1 MPRSTLAAAIAA
13 LPLIAQA
20 AYPVTPARPV
30 TDVYHGVSVTDPYR
44 WMEDM
49 KSPEFQGWLHSEADY
64 SASVLKTLPG
74 REALRARLGV
84 LADSGEVSGGFEQA
98 GGRIFFIRR
107 APGENARK
115 LWVREGLKGAER
127 MLLDPDALPGEGGH
141 HAIDWISPSPDGKRI
156 ALGISLGG
164 SENSVLRI
172 IDVASGSLLGETIDR
187 TGLNEDGLAWLADG
201 RGFFYNRH
209 PASERYN
216 KSAIYLHRLGEPES
230 RDVAVFGWEV
240 SSNNKLQLA
249 DLPHPATA
257 KGSRWVMIEVLHGDA
272 VDRSYW
278 VAPAD
283 KVNGPSTPW
292 RRLISP
298 ADRVTHA
305 VLAGNAVYAVSQKKD
320 SNRELIRLDLAHGGR
335 ARTVVPAGR
344 TALQFP
350 VAAEDA
356 VYLKA
361 LDTGVSRLIRV
372 PLGSGKPV
380 ELKLPFDGTV
390 RGIAPGKQ
398 GLLVHLEGW
407 TRPPAVFALKGG
419 KTLATTLQKPL
430 ALDTSGVE
438 SRQVTVR
445 SHDGVEVPLS
455 LIVPKKLTLDGR
467 RPTILTGYGAYGISM
482 EPRFNPSRLAWLER
496 GGVQAVC
503 HVRGGGELGEKWHEG
518 GHIATKQN
526 TVSDFIACAEWLIA
540 KHYTSSATLAGTG
553 GSAGGITI
561 GGTITQRPDLLA
573 AAQSSV
579 GLSDM
584 LRMELTPNGAPNIAE
599 FGTVTN
605 PEHFK
610 TMYALSPYHRV
621 RDGVRYPAVIVTTGA
636 NDPRVE
642 AWIPSKFAA
651 RLQSANPDGKPVLLR
666 VDFDAGHGMGSTV
679 GQALDETA
687 DVWSFFLWQFGDAAF
702 QPR

>member
-1 MPRSTLAAAIAA
+1 MRAHALAAALAA
-13 LPLIAQA
+13 LPMIAEA
-20 AYPVTPARPV
+20 AYPATAAHPV
-30 TDVYHGVSVTDPYR
+30 TDNYHGVSVTDPYR

-49 KSPEFQGWLHSEADY
+49 KSPEFQSWLHSEADY
-64 SASVLKTLPG
+64 SASILKSLPG
-74 REALRARLGV
+74 REALRQRLGV
-84 LADSGEVSGGFEQA
+84 LADSGEATGGFEQA

-115 LWVREGLKGAER
+115 LWVREGLAGTER

-141 HAIDWISPSPDGKRI
+141 HAIDWISPSPDGSRI

-172 IDVASGSLLGETIDR
+172 IDATSGKLLGDAIDR
-187 TGLNEDGLAWLADG
+187 TGLNEEGLAWQADG
-201 RGFFYNRH
+201 KGFFYNRH

-216 KSAIYLHRLGEPES
+216 KSAIYLHRIGEPAG

-240 SSNNKLQLA
+240 SPENSFELA

-257 KGSRWVMIEVLHGDA
+257 QGSRWVMMEVLHGDA

-278 VAPAD
+278 IAPAD
-283 KVNGPSTPW
+283 KLSGAATPW
-292 RRLISP
+292 RRVISP
-298 ADRVTHA
+298 ADQVTHA
-305 VLAGNAVYAVSQKKD
+305 VLAGDAIYAVSQKKA
-320 SNRELIRLDLAHGGR
+320 SNRELIRLDLAPGGET
-335 ARTVVPAGR
+335 RTVVPAS
-344 TALQFP
+344 AAVLQFP
-350 VAAEDA
+350 VADKDA
-356 VYLKA
+356 IYVKA
-361 LDTGVSRLIRV
+361 LDAGVSRLIRV
-372 PLGSGKPV
+372 PLKAGKPSEV
-380 ELKLPFDGTV
+380 KLPFEGTL
-390 RGIAPGKQ
+390 RAIAPGKH
-398 GLLVHLEGW
+398 GLLVQLEGW
-407 TRPPAVFALKGG
+407 VHAPEVFALKNG
-419 KTLATTLQKPL
+419 KALPTDLQKPL
-430 ALDTSGVE
+430 KLDTSPFEARRVM
-438 SRQVTVR
+438 VK

-455 LIVPKKLTLDGR
+455 LIVPKKLALDGR

-503 HVRGGGELGEKWHEG
+503 HVRGGGELGEAWHRG

-540 KHYTSSATLAGTG
+540 NKYTSSATLAGTG

-584 LRMELTPNGAPNIAE
+584 LRMELTPNGAPNVAE

-610 TMYALSPYHRV
+610 AMFALSPYHRV
-621 RDGVRYPAVIVTTGA
+621 REGVRYPAVIVTTGA

-651 RLQSANPDGKPVLLR
+651 RLQTANPDGKPVLLR

-679 GQALDETA
+679 GQAIEETA
-687 DVWSFFLWQFGDAAF
+687 DVWSFFLWQLGDAAF